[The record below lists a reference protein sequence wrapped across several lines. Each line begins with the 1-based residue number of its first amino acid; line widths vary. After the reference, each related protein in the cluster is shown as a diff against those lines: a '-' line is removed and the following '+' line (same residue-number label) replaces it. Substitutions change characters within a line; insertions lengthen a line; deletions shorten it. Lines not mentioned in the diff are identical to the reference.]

1 MGKKRKKQ
9 PNGAAPREP
18 VLPFKYS
25 PAAKK
30 LITGLFLL
38 AVILSFFLR
47 FYDLELKPLHHD
59 EGVNS
64 WFLLNLKAD
73 FPGGWTY
80 DPSNYHGPFL
90 FFTHIIPLAI
100 HESVFSLRCMV
111 ALFGS
116 LTLLLLWPLRRKIG
130 RVGVTAAA
138 FLLAISPSHLF
149 FSRTNIHEIYLV
161 FFTLGTV
168 VAAVR
173 LWETKKP
180 FYLVLAFA
188 CWAWVITV
196 KETYIITAGS
206 WFWAAVGTYLWFAV
220 TRKTDEIPPRAA
232 AKELGGWLKVHYAA
246 IWLAAGVFVL
256 IIVVYYSSLFTT
268 LKGTTKDLVQ
278 SLLIWQKTGTKGA
291 GHEKP
296 FFYWWWLL
304 RDFELPIFILG
315 VLGIGLAAVKR
326 NAFAVFCVIWTV
338 MMFLIHSGIAYKT
351 PWLALNFILPLALL
365 GGFFLEGLYRSLAK
379 NPALVGA
386 AGVLFAGGLVAWGTG
401 ISRTVNF
408 IEYDDDR
415 HMIVYSQ
422 TRRDLNDLV
431 AAIEEYAHK
440 QGQGY
445 TTEIKIVSDE
455 YWPLQWYLREYPRVG
470 FWGKVLPDSD
480 APIVIGRSTTQDEL
494 ERALQDTYY
503 SELYS
508 VRPGLDLYL
517 YTRLHR
523 GKVPEEEL
531 PPPEPVEVVREDL
544 RPALVGSYFNKV
556 NPVGEPT
563 DTRIEDRFEF
573 WYNSPAETRAGLGLS
588 PPLSILWDGLIE
600 ITRGGN
606 YVFATE
612 SDDGSWLFID
622 ERLVVDNGGAH
633 AVQYRSGEVT
643 LEEGFHRIRIKYFDV
658 GGGAVLK
665 VFWTPPGEK
674 EEPIPPRRI
683 FHQKR

>member
-1 MGKKRKKQ
+1 MGKKRTRSAEIPQ
-9 PNGAAPREP
+9 PP
-18 VLPFKYS
+18 VPFKYG

-30 LITGLFLL
+30 VVTVLFLL
-38 AVILSFFLR
+38 AVVLAFFLR

-100 HESVFSLRCMV
+100 YESVFSLRCMV

-116 LTLLLLWPLRRKIG
+116 LTIWLLWPLRRKIG
-130 RVGVTAAA
+130 RIGVTAAA
-138 FLLAISPSHLF
+138 FLLAISPSHLY

-168 VAAVR
+168 VGIVR
-173 LWETKKP
+173 LWETKRP
-180 FYLVLAFA
+180 VYLVLAVA

-196 KETYIITAGS
+196 KETYIITAAA
-206 WFWAAVGTYLWFAV
+206 WFWAAVGTYLWLAR
-220 TRKTDEIPPRAA
+220 TRKKNEPPPRAA
-232 AKELGGWLKVHYAA
+232 AKELGEWLKIHYAA
-246 IWLAAGVFVL
+246 IWLAAGIFVL
-256 IIVVYYSSLFTT
+256 IIVVYYSSLFTN
-268 LKGTTKDLVQ
+268 LKGTTSDLVQ
-278 SLLIWQKTGTKGA
+278 SLLIWRKTGTKGA

-315 VLGIGLAAVKR
+315 ALGIGYAAVKR
-326 NAFAVFCVIWTV
+326 NAFAVFCFIWSGLT
-338 MMFLIHSGIAYKT
+338 FLIYSFIAYKT
-351 PWLALNFILPLALL
+351 PWLALNFILPLSLL
-365 GGFFLEGLYRSLAK
+365 AGFFCEQLYRSLEKTPGLA
-379 NPALVGA
+379 GA
-386 AGVLFAGGLVAWGTG
+386 AGLIFAIGLLAWGTG
-401 ISRTVNF
+401 ISRLVNF
-408 IEYDDDR
+408 VEYDNDR

-422 TRRDLNDLV
+422 TRRDISALV
-431 AAIEEYAHK
+431 RAIEEYAHK
-440 QGQGY
+440 NGQGY

-455 YWPLQWYLREYPRVG
+455 YWPLQWYLRKYPRVG
-470 FWGKVLPDSD
+470 YWGKILPDSD
-480 APIVIGRSTTQDEL
+480 APIVLGRSTTQREL
-494 ERALQDTYY
+494 EETLQDTYN

-523 GKVPEEEL
+523 GKAPQEEL
-531 PPPEPVEVVREDL
+531 PPPEPVVVERDSL
-544 RPALVGSYFNKV
+544 RTGLVGNYFNKT
-556 NPVGEPT
+556 NPVGEPA

-573 WYNSPAETRAGLGLS
+573 HYNSPDETRAGLGFS
-588 PPLSILWDGLIE
+588 PPLSILWEGLIE
-600 ITRGGN
+600 IPREGT

-612 SDDGSWLFID
+612 SDDGSWIFID
-622 ERLVVDNGGAH
+622 ERPVVDNGGTH
-633 AVQYRSGEVT
+633 AIQYRAGEIA
-643 LEEGFHRIRIKYFDV
+643 LAAGFHRIRIKYFDV

-665 VFWTPPGEK
+665 VFWTPPGER
-674 EEPIPPRRI
+674 EGPILPERLFSR
-683 FHQKR
+683 KR

>member
-1 MGKKRKKQ
+1 MAKKRKIR
-9 PNGAAPREP
+9 PEATTPAAIS
-18 VLPFKYS
+18 FKYR

-30 LITGLFLL
+30 IITGLFLL
-38 AVILSFFLR
+38 AVVLSFFLR

-100 HESVFSLRCMV
+100 YESVFSLRCMV

-116 LTLLLLWPLRRKIG
+116 LTIWLLWPLRRKIG

-168 VAAVR
+168 VGIVR

-180 FYLVLAFA
+180 IYLILAVA

-206 WFWAAVGTYLWFAV
+206 WFWAAVGTYIWFSI
-220 TRKTDEIPPRAA
+220 TRRNDEIPPKYAA
-232 AKELGGWLKVHYAA
+232 REMGGWLKIHYAA
-246 IWLAAGVFVL
+246 IWAAAGVFLL
-256 IIVVYYSSLFTT
+256 IIIVYYSSLFTS
-268 LKGTTKDLVQ
+268 LKGTTSDLIE
-278 SLLIWQKTGTKGA
+278 SLMIWHKTGTKGA

-304 RDFELPIFILG
+304 RDFELPIFIIG
-315 VLGIGLAAVKR
+315 VLGLALATVRR
-326 NAFAVFCVIWTV
+326 NAFAVFCVIWAV
-338 MMFLIHSGIAYKT
+338 VMFLIHSSIAYKT
-351 PWLALNFILPLALL
+351 PWLALNFMLPLVLL
-365 GGFFLEGLYRSLAK
+365 AGFFCEHLYRSLRKTPVLA
-379 NPALVGA
+379 GA
-386 AGVLFAGGLVAWGTG
+386 AGVIFAGGLLAWGTG

-431 AAIEEYAHK
+431 EAIEKYAHQ

-480 APIVIGRSTTQDEL
+480 GPIVIGRSTTRDEL
-494 ERALQDTYY
+494 EKVLKDTYS
-503 SELYS
+503 SELFS

-523 GKVPEEEL
+523 GIVPEEEL
-531 PPPEPVEVVREDL
+531 PPPEPITVTKADL
-544 RPALVGSYFNKV
+544 QPGLVGSYFNKV
-556 NPVGEPT
+556 NPVGRAD

-573 WYNSPAETRAGLGLS
+573 HYNSPAETRAGLGFS
-588 PPLSILWDGLIE
+588 PPLSILWEGLIE
-600 ITRGGN
+600 IPRAGT

-612 SDDGSWLFID
+612 SDDGSWIFIGD
-622 ERLVVDNGGAH
+622 RQVVDNGGAH
-633 AVQYRSGEVT
+633 AMQYRSGEIT
-643 LEEGFHRIRIKYFDV
+643 LDEGFYQLKIKYFEV

-665 VFWTPPGEK
+665 VFWSPPGES
-674 EEPIPPRRI
+674 EEPIPPGRL

>member
-9 PNGAAPREP
+9 PAGAAQGKPD
-18 VLPFKYS
+18 LPFRYS

-30 LITGLFLL
+30 IITTLFVL
-38 AVILSFFLR
+38 AVALAFFLR
-47 FYDLELKPLHHD
+47 FYDLERKPLHHD

-100 HESVFSLRCMV
+100 SESIFSLRLMV

-116 LTLLLLWPLRRKIG
+116 LTVWLLWPLRRKIG
-130 RVGVTAAA
+130 RIGVTAAA
-138 FLLAISPSHLF
+138 FLLAVSPSHLF

-168 VAAVR
+168 VGIVR
-173 LWETKKP
+173 MWETKRP
-180 FYLVLAFA
+180 VYLVLAAA

-196 KETYIITAGS
+196 KETYIITAGA
-206 WFWAAVGTYLWFAV
+206 WFWAAVGTYLWFV
-220 TRKTDEIPPRAA
+220 ITRRNNEPPPGNAA
-232 AKELGGWLKVHYAA
+232 RELGGWLKTNYAA
-246 IWLAAGVFVL
+246 IWAAAGAFIL

-268 LKGTTKDLVQ
+268 LKGTTTNLVE

-315 VLGIGLAAVKR
+315 VLGIGLAVVKR
-326 NAFAVFCVIWTV
+326 NAFAVFCVVWA
-338 MMFLIHSGIAYKT
+338 FLIYLVHSLIAYKT

-365 GGFFLEGLYRSLAK
+365 GGFFLENLYRSLVK
-379 NPALVGA
+379 SPALSGA
-386 AGVLFAGGLVAWGTG
+386 AGILFAGGLLAWGTG
-401 ISRTVNF
+401 VSRTVNF

-422 TRRDLNDLV
+422 TRRDLDDLV
-431 AAIEEYAHK
+431 EAIEEYAHQ

-455 YWPLQWYLREYPRVG
+455 YWPLQWYLREYTRVG
-470 FWGKVLPDSD
+470 FWGQVLADSD
-480 APIVIGRSTTQDEL
+480 APIVIGRSTTQQEL
-494 ERALQDTYY
+494 EAALKDTYR

-508 VRPGLDLYL
+508 VRPGLDLWL

-531 PPPEPVEVVREDL
+531 PPPEPVEVDRGQL
-544 RPALVGSYFNKV
+544 RPGLSGRYFDKV
-556 NPVGEPT
+556 NPVG
-563 DTRIEDRFEF
+563 RHAAVRVEDRFDF
-573 WYNSPAETRAGLGLS
+573 WYNSPEETRRNLGLS
-588 PPLSILWDGLIE
+588 PPLSVLWEGLIE
-600 ITRGGN
+600 ISRAGN

-612 SDDGSWLFID
+612 SDDGSWIFID
-622 ERLVVDNGGAH
+622 ERMVADNGGTH

-665 VFWTPPGEK
+665 VFWTPPGGK
-674 EEPIPPRRI
+674 EEPIPPGI
-683 FHQKR
+683 LYHQP